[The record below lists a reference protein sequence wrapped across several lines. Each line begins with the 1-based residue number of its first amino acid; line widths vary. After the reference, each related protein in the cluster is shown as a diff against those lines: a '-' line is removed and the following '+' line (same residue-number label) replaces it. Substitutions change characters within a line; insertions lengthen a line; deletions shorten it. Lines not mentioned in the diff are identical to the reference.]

1 LELILKNKPEE
12 KRRLEPALQEFAREH
27 NLPAKVL
34 QAVDLALVE
43 HLTNVMTYGYEEAA
57 PRDVRIR
64 LTVDGGWVQVEVE
77 DDGRPFN
84 PLAAPRVDTS
94 LPLEEKPVGGLG
106 IHIIRQFMDE
116 LDYHRTG
123 GKNILRMRKQIV

>member
-1 LELILKNKPEE
+1 MELILKNKPEE

-34 QAVDLALVE
+34 QAVDLALEE

>member
-34 QAVDLALVE
+34 QAVDLALEE